1 MQTVQSRL
9 HETNPQGEGAAAAP
23 LLRIAEDLERLRTE
37 ILALYASNLPPAVI
51 HQIARGASEQAMIGR
66 MMLHD
71 CTLRANNGTLN
82 SKHLANARKW
92 NASVRR
98 WIEGKKAAYATGCRR
113 KLHIVRPGRA
123 AQ

>member
-9 HETNPQGEGAAAAP
+9 HETNQLPAAEAGP
-23 LLRIAEDLERLRTE
+23 LVQISEDTKQLQTE
-37 ILALYASNLPPAVI
+37 ILSLYTSNLPPAVI

-66 MMLHD
+66 MMLQD
-71 CTLRANNGTLN
+71 CALRSSNGTLN
-82 SKHLANARKW
+82 SKHIANAHKW

-98 WIEGKKAAYATGCRR
+98 WIEDKKAAYNSGCRR
-113 KLHIVRPGRA
+113 KFHLVRSGRP

>member
-1 MQTVQSRL
+1 VQTVQSRL
-9 HETNPQGEGAAAAP
+9 HETNPQADAAEADP
-23 LLRIAEDLERLRTE
+23 LLRISEDIERLRAE
-37 ILALYASNLPPAVI
+37 ILALYTSNLPPAVI
-51 HQIARGASEQAMIGR
+51 HQIARGASEQAAIAH

-82 SKHLANARKW
+82 PKHLANAHKW

-113 KLHIVRPGRA
+113 KLHIVRSGRT